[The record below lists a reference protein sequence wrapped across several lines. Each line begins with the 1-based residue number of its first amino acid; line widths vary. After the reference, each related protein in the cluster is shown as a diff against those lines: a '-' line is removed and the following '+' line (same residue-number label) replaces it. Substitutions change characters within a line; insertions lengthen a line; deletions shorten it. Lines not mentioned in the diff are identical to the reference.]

1 MSIIYSYPTIQPTVD
16 DLLIGTDTSDDNATK
31 SFTVQSLVSLINA
44 AAGSGTVTSVQ
55 IATDSFLSASGG
67 PITDAGTITMGL
79 AATGTPDATTFLRG
93 DNQWVVPTVASGIGI
108 FSSGT
113 VVTTD
118 LASANFTGAGVQVT
132 SDVSGNISVSIPG
145 AANAVESII
154 QGNGISINSST
165 GDITITNAGITG
177 LVQGNGISI
186 STTAAGVSTIGVTG
200 QTSGTVVSV
209 AAGDGLEITNN
220 DTTVSPIIALD
231 YDGADTYI
239 TNPSTGDPQST
250 DNFAFQ
256 KGTSGVRQGTF
267 STLPVDSLAA
277 VKTYI
282 DNQDSKS
289 VQHDTDTYSSV
300 PTATK
305 VITLTQQEWDDLSPT
320 ATPPGAGYDAGT
332 IYLTTATSSPQN
344 TVNFTID
351 TSAITYTGSCG
362 FTEATTVNGT
372 SVSPIAITGAVGSSY
387 TVETTI
393 TPTGTNCT
401 LSGGSAAQTLT
412 GTIPSTPTPATVT
425 QTLAARTISAPAPP
439 GNVNDTLTIS
449 ANISGS
455 ASGYT
460 ITSNSPLNGPQG
472 TSFNTSAFGLTATS
486 NANYAFTSGP
496 SVSYNQSTS
505 TYGSNTTTGTVTG
518 TSAPVNY
525 DLEYTVTPSGGLS
538 SGYGTTWKL
547 QTTGDFV
554 DTNAPLSSAAAISKP
569 YNSTYLFNAEAVGIN
584 NNTVT
589 GSYWGGPTSG
599 TITGNTNIA
608 GSLTGTVQANQ
619 GTASATIGT
628 NSISGNAS
636 WYTLSYTWRNLS
648 NTDAP
653 LPYTLGQS
661 VTGNTGDYI
670 QFIAAATPA
679 SSLYNFNGYQYAQ
692 QVGTVTLLVGTPTN
706 TGTMDISGTAAVNR
720 FSIQIAGIG
729 GSPGAG
735 ACAYGATVT
744 AYVTNDPT
752 GGITTGVA
760 VYNAN
765 TGNQVYAGSGSY
777 RTFITPN
784 NTPGWVTFNSSGVVT
799 ATGAC

>member
-55 IATDSFLSASGG
+55 IATDSFLSATGG

-79 AATGTPDATTFLRG
+79 TATGTPSATTFLRG
-93 DNQWVVPTVASGIGI
+93 DNQWVVPTVTSGIGI
-108 FSSGT
+108 FSSGAL
-113 VVTTD
+113 VTND
-118 LASANFTGAGVQVT
+118 LASANFSGAGVQLS
-132 SDVSGNISVSIPG
+132 SDVSGNISILIPG
-145 AANAVESII
+145 ANNAVESII

-165 GDITITNAGITG
+165 GDVTITNAGITG

-239 TNPSTGDPQST
+239 TNPSTGDPQAT

-267 STLPVDSLAA
+267 DTLPVASLSA
-277 VKTYI
+277 VKSYI
-282 DNQDSKS
+282 DTQDNKS
-289 VQHDTDTYSSV
+289 VQHDTDTYSSI

-305 VITLTQQEWDDLSPT
+305 VITLTSAEYT
-320 ATPPGAGYDAGT
+320 AIGAGNYDAST
-332 IYLTTATSSPQN
+332 IYLTTASAAPQN

-351 TSAITYTGSCG
+351 TAAINATGSCG
-362 FTEATTVNGT
+362 FTQATTVNGT
-372 SVSPIAITGAVGSSY
+372 SVSPIAVTGAVGSSY

-393 TPTGTNCT
+393 TPTGTSCT

-412 GTIPSTPTPATVT
+412 GTIPSTPTPAAVT

-439 GNVNDTLTIS
+439 GNVNDTLTIID
-449 ANISGS
+449 NISGS

-554 DTNAPLSSAAAISKP
+554 NTNAPLSSAAAISKP
-569 YNSTYLFNAEAVGIN
+569 YGSNYAFNAIAVGIN

-589 GSYWGGPTSG
+589 GSNWGGPTSG
-599 TITGNTNIA
+599 TITGNTNIT

-619 GTASATIGT
+619 GTASATLGT

-636 WYTLSYTWRNLS
+636 WYNLTYTWANLS
-648 NTDAP
+648 NTDVPAN
-653 LPYTLGQS
+653 YTPGDPIS
-661 VTGNTGDYI
+661 GNTGDYI
-670 QFIAAATPA
+670 QFRAVATPT
-679 SSLYNFNGYQYAQ
+679 SSLYNFNGQQGGQ
-692 QVGTVTLLVGTPTN
+692 QVGYVDVLVGNPNN
-706 TGTMDISGTAAVNR
+706 TGTIDVSGTAAVNR
-720 FSIQIAGIG
+720 FTIQIAGIG

-744 AYVTNDPT
+744 AYVDNTPT
-752 GGITTGVA
+752 GGITTGVT

-765 TGNQVYAGSGSY
+765 TGSQVYAGSGSY

>member
-55 IATDSFLSASGG
+55 IATDSFLSATGG

-118 LASANFTGAGVQVT
+118 LASANFSGAGVQLS
-132 SDVSGNISVSIPG
+132 SDVSGNISILIPG
-145 AANAVESII
+145 ANNAVESII
-154 QGNGISINSST
+154 QGNGISINNST
-165 GDITITNAGITG
+165 GDVTITNAGITG
-177 LVQGNGISI
+177 LVQGTGITI
-186 STTAAGVSTIGVTG
+186 STTSAGVATINVTG

-231 YDGADTYI
+231 YDGTDTYI
-239 TNPSTGDPQST
+239 TNPSTDNPQAT

-289 VQHDTDTYSSV
+289 VQHDTDAYSSV

-305 VITLTQQEWDDLSPT
+305 VITLTSAEYT
-320 ATPPGAGYDAGT
+320 AIGAGNYDAGT
-332 IYLTTATSSPQN
+332 IYLTTAASSPQN

-351 TSAITYTGSCG
+351 TAAINATGSCG
-362 FTEATTVNGT
+362 FTQATTVNGA
-372 SVSPIAITGAVGSSY
+372 SVSPIAVTGAVGSSY

-393 TPTGTNCT
+393 TPTGTSCT

-412 GTIPSTPTPATVT
+412 GTIPSTPTPAAVT

-439 GNVNDTLTIS
+439 GNVNDTLTIID
-449 ANISGS
+449 NISGS

-496 SVSYNQSTS
+496 SISYNQSTS

-525 DLEYTVTPSGGLS
+525 NLEYTVTPSGGLS

-547 QTTGDFV
+547 QTTGDFAN
-554 DTNAPLSSAAAISKP
+554 TNAPLSSAAAISKP
-569 YNSTYLFNAEAVGIN
+569 YDSTYSFDAVAVGIN

-589 GSYWGGPTSG
+589 GSNWGGPLSG
-599 TITGNTNIA
+599 TITGNTNIT

-619 GTASATIGT
+619 GTASATLGT

-636 WYTLSYTWRNLS
+636 WYDLTYTWKNQS
-648 NTDAP
+648 NTDVPAN
-653 LPYTLGQS
+653 YTPGDPIS
-661 VTGNTGDYI
+661 GNTGDYI
-670 QFIAAATPA
+670 QFRAVATPT
-679 SSLYNFNGYQYAQ
+679 SSLYNFNGSQNEQ
-692 QVGTVTLLVGTPTN
+692 QVGTVTLLVGTPTT
-706 TGTMDISGTAAVNR
+706 TGTIDVSGTAAVNR

-744 AYVTNDPT
+744 AYVDNTPT
-752 GGITTGVA
+752 GGITTGVT

-765 TGNQVYAGSGSY
+765 TGSQVYAGSGSY

>member
-55 IATDSFLSASGG
+55 IATDSFLSATGG

-79 AATGTPDATTFLRG
+79 TATGTPSATTFLRG
-93 DNQWVVPTVASGIGI
+93 DNQWVVPTVTSGIGI
-108 FSSGT
+108 FSSGAL
-113 VVTTD
+113 VTND
-118 LASANFTGAGVQVT
+118 LASANFSGAGVQLS
-132 SDVSGNISVSIPG
+132 SDVSGNISILIPG
-145 AANAVESII
+145 ANNAVESII

-165 GDITITNAGITG
+165 GDVTITNAGITG

-239 TNPSTGDPQST
+239 TNPSTGDPQAT

-267 STLPVDSLAA
+267 DTLPVASLTA
-277 VKTYI
+277 VKSYI
-282 DNQDSKS
+282 DTQDNKS
-289 VQHDTDTYSSV
+289 VQHDTDTYSSI

-305 VITLTQQEWDDLSPT
+305 VITLTSAEYT
-320 ATPPGAGYDAGT
+320 AIGAGNYDAST
-332 IYLTTATSSPQN
+332 IYLTTASAAPQN

-351 TSAITYTGSCG
+351 TAAINATGSCG
-362 FTEATTVNGT
+362 FTQATTVNGA
-372 SVSPIAITGAVGSSY
+372 SVSPIAVTGAVGSSY

-393 TPTGTNCT
+393 TPTGTSCT

-412 GTIPSTPTPATVT
+412 GTIPSTPTPAAVT

-439 GNVNDTLTIS
+439 GNVNDTLTIID
-449 ANISGS
+449 NISGS

-554 DTNAPLSSAAAISKP
+554 NTNAPLSSAAAISKP
-569 YNSTYLFNAEAVGIN
+569 YGSNYAFNAIAVGIN

-589 GSYWGGPTSG
+589 GSNWGGPTSG
-599 TITGNTNIA
+599 TITGNTNIT

-619 GTASATIGT
+619 GTASATLGT

-636 WYTLSYTWRNLS
+636 WYNLTYTWANLS
-648 NTDAP
+648 NTDVPAN
-653 LPYTLGQS
+653 YTPGDPIS
-661 VTGNTGDYI
+661 GNTGDYI
-670 QFIAAATPA
+670 QFRAVATPT
-679 SSLYNFNGYQYAQ
+679 SSLYNFNGQQGGQ
-692 QVGTVTLLVGTPTN
+692 QVGYVDVLVGNPNN
-706 TGTMDISGTAAVNR
+706 TGTIDVSGTAAVNR
-720 FSIQIAGIG
+720 FTIQIAGIG

-744 AYVTNDPT
+744 AYVDNTPT
-752 GGITTGVA
+752 GGITTGVT

-765 TGNQVYAGSGSY
+765 TGSQVYASSGSY

>member
-55 IATDSFLSASGG
+55 IATDSFLSATGG

-79 AATGTPDATTFLRG
+79 TATGTPDATTFLRG

-108 FSSGT
+108 FSSGAL
-113 VVTTD
+113 VTND
-118 LASANFTGAGVQVT
+118 LASANFSGAGVQLS
-132 SDVSGNISVSIPG
+132 SDVSGNISILIPG
-145 AANAVESII
+145 ANNAVESII

-165 GDITITNAGITG
+165 GDVTITNAGITG

-239 TNPSTGDPQST
+239 TNPSTGDPQAT

-267 STLPVDSLAA
+267 DTLPVASLTA
-277 VKTYI
+277 VKSYI
-282 DNQDSKS
+282 DTQDNKS
-289 VQHDTDTYSSV
+289 VQHDTDIYSSV

-305 VITLTQQEWDDLSPT
+305 VITLTSAEYT
-320 ATPPGAGYDAGT
+320 AIGAGNYDAST
-332 IYLTTATSSPQN
+332 IYLTTASAAPQN

-351 TSAITYTGSCG
+351 TAAINATGSCG
-362 FTEATTVNGT
+362 FTQATTVNGT
-372 SVSPIAITGAVGSSY
+372 SVSPIAVTGAVGSSY

-393 TPTGTNCT
+393 TPTGTSCT

-412 GTIPSTPTPATVT
+412 GTIPSTPTPAAVT

-439 GNVNDTLTIS
+439 GNVNDTLTIID
-449 ANISGS
+449 NISGS

-496 SVSYNQSTS
+496 SISYNQSTS

-547 QTTGDFV
+547 QTTGDFSN
-554 DTNAPLSSAAAISKP
+554 TNAPLSSAAAISKP
-569 YNSTYLFNAEAVGIN
+569 YGSNYAFNAIAVGIN

-589 GSYWGGPTSG
+589 GSNWGGPTSG
-599 TITGNTNIA
+599 TITGNTNIT

-619 GTASATIGT
+619 GTASATLGT

-636 WYTLSYTWRNLS
+636 WYGLTYTWKNLS
-648 NTDAP
+648 TTDAP
-653 LPYTLGQS
+653 LPYTLGES

-670 QFIAAATPA
+670 QFLVSAIPV
-679 SSLYNFNGYQYAQ
+679 SSLYNFNGSQNEQ
-692 QVGTVTLLVGTPTN
+692 TVGTVTLLVGTPTT
-706 TGTMDISGTAAVNR
+706 TGTIDISGTAAVNR
-720 FSIQIAGIG
+720 FTIQIAGIG

-744 AYVTNDPT
+744 AYVDNTPT
-752 GGITTGVA
+752 GGITTGVT

-765 TGNQVYAGSGSY
+765 TGSQVYAGSGSY

>member
-79 AATGTPDATTFLRG
+79 TATGTPDATTFLRG

-108 FSSGT
+108 FSSGAL
-113 VVTTD
+113 VTND
-118 LASANFTGAGVQVT
+118 LASANFSGAGVQLS
-132 SDVSGNISVSIPG
+132 SDVSGNISILIPG
-145 AANAVESII
+145 ANNAVESII

-165 GDITITNAGITG
+165 GDVTITNAGITG

-239 TNPSTGDPQST
+239 TNPSTGDPQAT

-267 STLPVDSLAA
+267 DTLPVASLTA
-277 VKTYI
+277 VKSYI
-282 DNQDSKS
+282 DTQDNKS
-289 VQHDTDTYSSV
+289 VQHDTDIYSSV

-305 VITLTQQEWDDLSPT
+305 VITLTSAEYT
-320 ATPPGAGYDAGT
+320 AIGAGNYDAST
-332 IYLTTATSSPQN
+332 IYLTTASAAPQN

-351 TSAITYTGSCG
+351 TAAINATGSCG
-362 FTEATTVNGT
+362 FTQATTVNGA
-372 SVSPIAITGAVGSSY
+372 SVSPIAVTGAVGSSY

-393 TPTGTNCT
+393 TPTGTSCT

-412 GTIPSTPTPATVT
+412 GTIPSTPTPAAVT

-439 GNVNDTLTIS
+439 GNVNDTLTIIDT
-449 ANISGS
+449 ISGS

-547 QTTGDFV
+547 QTTGDFSN
-554 DTNAPLSSAAAISKP
+554 TNAPLSSAAAISKP
-569 YNSTYLFNAEAVGIN
+569 YGSNYAFNAIAVGIN

-589 GSYWGGPTSG
+589 GSNWGGPTSG
-599 TITGNTNIA
+599 TITGNTNIT

-619 GTASATIGT
+619 GTASATLGT

-636 WYTLSYTWRNLS
+636 WYGLTYTWKNLS
-648 NTDAP
+648 TTDAP
-653 LPYTLGQS
+653 LPYTPGDPKI
-661 VTGNTGDYI
+661 GNTGDYI
-670 QFIAAATPA
+670 QFRAVATPT
-679 SSLYNFNGYQYAQ
+679 SSLYNFNGQQGEQ
-692 QVGTVTLLVGTPTN
+692 QVGYVDVLVGNPNN
-706 TGTMDISGTAAVNR
+706 TGTIDVSGTAAVNR
-720 FSIQIAGIG
+720 FTIQIAGIG

-744 AYVTNDPT
+744 AYVDNTPT
-752 GGITTGVA
+752 GGITTGVT

-765 TGNQVYAGSGSY
+765 TGSQVYAGSGSY

>member
-79 AATGTPDATTFLRG
+79 TATGTPDATTFLRG

-108 FSSGT
+108 FSSGAL
-113 VVTTD
+113 VTND
-118 LASANFTGAGVQVT
+118 LASANFSGAGVQLS
-132 SDVSGNISVSIPG
+132 SDVSGNISILIPG
-145 AANAVESII
+145 ANNAVESII

-165 GDITITNAGITG
+165 GDVTITNAGITG

-239 TNPSTGDPQST
+239 TNPSTGDPQAT

-267 STLPVDSLAA
+267 DTLPVASLTA
-277 VKTYI
+277 VKSYI
-282 DNQDSKS
+282 DTQDNKS
-289 VQHDTDTYSSV
+289 VQHDTDIYSSV

-305 VITLTQQEWDDLSPT
+305 VITLTSAEYT
-320 ATPPGAGYDAGT
+320 AIGAGNYDAST
-332 IYLTTATSSPQN
+332 IYLTTASAAPQN

-351 TSAITYTGSCG
+351 TAAINATGSCG
-362 FTEATTVNGT
+362 FTQATTVNGT
-372 SVSPIAITGAVGSSY
+372 SVSPIAVTGAVGSSY

-393 TPTGTNCT
+393 TPTGTSCT

-412 GTIPSTPTPATVT
+412 GTIPSTPTPAAVT

-439 GNVNDTLTIS
+439 GNVNDTLTIID
-449 ANISGS
+449 NISGS

-547 QTTGDFV
+547 QTTGDFSN
-554 DTNAPLSSAAAISKP
+554 TNAPLSSAAAISKP
-569 YNSTYLFNAEAVGIN
+569 YGSNYAFNAIAVGIN

-589 GSYWGGPTSG
+589 GSNWGGPTSG
-599 TITGNTNIA
+599 TITGNTNIT

-619 GTASATIGT
+619 GTASATLGT

-636 WYTLSYTWRNLS
+636 WYGLTYTWKNLS
-648 NTDAP
+648 TTDAP
-653 LPYTLGQS
+653 LPYTPGDPKI
-661 VTGNTGDYI
+661 GNTGDYI
-670 QFIAAATPA
+670 QFRAVATPT
-679 SSLYNFNGYQYAQ
+679 SSLYNFNGQQGEQ
-692 QVGTVTLLVGTPTN
+692 QVGYVDVLVGNPNN
-706 TGTMDISGTAAVNR
+706 TGTIDVSGTAAVNR
-720 FSIQIAGIG
+720 FTIQIAGIG

-744 AYVTNDPT
+744 AYVDNTPT
-752 GGITTGVA
+752 GGITTGVT

-765 TGNQVYAGSGSY
+765 TGSQVYAGSGSY

>member
-55 IATDSFLSASGG
+55 IATDAFLSASGG

-93 DNQWVVPTVASGIGI
+93 DNQWVVPTVTSGIGI

-118 LASANFTGAGVQVT
+118 LASANFSGTGVQLS
-132 SDVSGNISVSIPG
+132 SDVSGNISIVIPG
-145 AANAVESII
+145 ANNAVESII
-154 QGNGISINSST
+154 QGNGITVGNSA
-165 GDITITNAGITG
+165 GDVTITNAGITG
-177 LVQGNGISI
+177 LIQGTGVTI
-186 STTAAGVSTIGVTG
+186 STTSAGVATINVTG

-220 DTTVSPIIALD
+220 DQTVSPIIALD
-231 YDGADTYI
+231 YDGTDTYI
-239 TNPSTGDPQST
+239 TSPAVDTPAST

-256 KGTSGVRQGTF
+256 KDTTGVRQGTF
-267 STLPVDSLAA
+267 STLPVNSLAA

-332 IYLTTATSSPQN
+332 IYLTTASAAPQN

-351 TSAITYTGSCG
+351 TAAINATGSCG
-362 FTEATTVNGT
+362 FTQATTVNGA
-372 SVSPIAITGAVGSSY
+372 SVSPIAVTGAVGSSY

-393 TPTGTNCT
+393 TPTGTSCT

-412 GTIPSTPTPATVT
+412 GTIPSTPTPVAVT

-439 GNVNDTLTIS
+439 GNVNDTLTIVD
-449 ANISGS
+449 NISGS

-460 ITSNSPLNGPQG
+460 ITSSSPLNGPQG

-496 SVSYNQSTS
+496 SISYNQSTS

-538 SGYGTTWKL
+538 SGYGNTWQL
-547 QTTGDFV
+547 QITGDFTN
-554 DTNAPLSSAAAISKP
+554 TNAPLSSGAAISKP
-569 YNSTYLFNAEAVGIN
+569 YGSNYAFNAIAVGIN

-589 GSYWGGPTSG
+589 GSTWGGPTSG
-599 TITGNTNIA
+599 TITGNTNIT

-619 GTASATIGT
+619 GTASATLGT

-636 WYTLSYTWRNLS
+636 WYALTYTWMNQS

-653 LPYTLGQS
+653 AVYNPGDAI
-661 VTGNTGDYI
+661 TGNTGDYI
-670 QFIAAATPA
+670 RFRAVATPV
-679 SSLYNFNGYQYAQ
+679 SSLYNFNGQQSEQ
-692 QVGTVTLLVGTPTN
+692 QVGYVDVLVGNPNN
-706 TGTMDISGTAAVNR
+706 TGTINVSGTAAVNR
-720 FSIQIAGIG
+720 FTIQIAGIG

-744 AYVTNDPT
+744 AYVDNTPT
-752 GGITTGVA
+752 GGITTGVT

-765 TGNQVYAGSGSY
+765 TGSQVYAGSGSY

>member
-55 IATDSFLSASGG
+55 IATDAFLTATGG

-79 AATGTPDATTFLRG
+79 TATGTPDSTTFLRG

-108 FSSGT
+108 FNSGT

-132 SDVSGNISVSIPG
+132 SDVSGNINVSIPG
-145 AANAVESII
+145 ATNAVESII

-186 STTAAGVSTIGVTG
+186 STTTSGVSTIGVTG
-200 QTSGTVVSV
+200 QTIGTVVSV

-239 TNPSTGDPQST
+239 TNQTVDTPAST

-256 KGTSGVRQGTF
+256 KGTSGVKQGTF
-267 STLPVDSLAA
+267 STLPVGSLEA

-282 DNQDSKS
+282 DNQDNKS

-305 VITLTQQEWDDLSPT
+305 VITLTSAEYT
-320 ATPPGAGYDAGT
+320 AIGTGNYDAST
-332 IYLTTATSSPQN
+332 IYLTTASSSPQN

-372 SVSPIAITGAVGSSY
+372 SVSPISITGAVGSSY

-412 GTIPSTPTPATVT
+412 GTIPSTPTPAAVT

-439 GNVNDTLTIS
+439 GNVNDTLTIVD
-449 ANISGS
+449 NISGS
-455 ASGYT
+455 TSGYT

-505 TYGSNTTTGTVTG
+505 TYGSNTTTGTITG

-525 DLEYTVTPSGGLS
+525 DLEYAVTPSGGLS

-547 QTTGDFV
+547 QTTGDFSN
-554 DTNAPLSSAAAISKP
+554 TNAPLSSAAAISKS
-569 YNSTYLFNAEAVGIN
+569 YGSNYTFNAIAVGIN
-584 NNTVT
+584 NNTVS
-589 GSYWGGPTSG
+589 GSSWGGPTSG
-599 TITGNTNIA
+599 TITGNTNIT

-619 GTASATIGT
+619 GTASATQGT
-628 NSISGNAS
+628 NSISGDAS
-636 WYTLSYTWRNLS
+636 WYTLDYYWSNLS

-653 LPYTLGQS
+653 SNYTLGQS

-670 QFIAAATPA
+670 QFIAAATPV
-679 SSLYNFNGYQYAQ
+679 SSLYNFNGSQSAQ
-692 QVGTVTLLVGTPTN
+692 QVGTVTLLVGNPTT
-706 TGTMDISGTAAVNR
+706 TGTIDISGTAAVNR
-720 FSIQIAGIG
+720 FTIQIAGIG

-752 GGITTGVA
+752 GGITTGVT

>member
-55 IATDSFLSASGG
+55 IATDSFLSATGG

-79 AATGTPDATTFLRG
+79 TATGTPSATTFLRG
-93 DNQWVVPTVASGIGI
+93 DNQWVVPTVTSGIGI
-108 FSSGT
+108 FSSGAL
-113 VVTTD
+113 VTND
-118 LASANFTGAGVQVT
+118 LASANFSGAGVQLS
-132 SDVSGNISVSIPG
+132 SDVSGNISILIPG
-145 AANAVESII
+145 ANNAVESII

-165 GDITITNAGITG
+165 GDVTITNAGITG

-231 YDGADTYI
+231 YDGTDTYI
-239 TNPSTGDPQST
+239 TNPSTDNPQAT

-267 STLPVDSLAA
+267 DTLPVASLTA

-282 DNQDSKS
+282 DTQDNKS
-289 VQHDTDTYSSV
+289 VQHDTDTYSSI

-305 VITLTQQEWDDLSPT
+305 VITLTSAEYT
-320 ATPPGAGYDAGT
+320 AIGAGNYDAST
-332 IYLTTATSSPQN
+332 IYLTTASAAPQN

-351 TSAITYTGSCG
+351 TAAINATGSCG
-362 FTEATTVNGT
+362 FTQATTVNGT
-372 SVSPIAITGAVGSSY
+372 SVSPIAVTGAVGSSY

-393 TPTGTNCT
+393 TPTGTSCT

-412 GTIPSTPTPATVT
+412 GTIPSTPTPAAVT

-439 GNVNDTLTIS
+439 GNVNDTLTIID
-449 ANISGS
+449 NISGS

-554 DTNAPLSSAAAISKP
+554 NNNAPLSSAAAISKP
-569 YNSTYLFNAEAVGIN
+569 YGSNYAFNAIAVGIN

-589 GSYWGGPTSG
+589 GSNWGGPTSG
-599 TITGNTNIA
+599 TITGNTNIT

-619 GTASATIGT
+619 GTASATLGT

-636 WYTLSYTWRNLS
+636 WYNLTYTWANLS
-648 NTDAP
+648 NTDVPAN
-653 LPYTLGQS
+653 YTPGDPIS
-661 VTGNTGDYI
+661 GNTGDYI
-670 QFIAAATPA
+670 QFRAVATPT
-679 SSLYNFNGYQYAQ
+679 SSLYNFNGQQGGQ
-692 QVGTVTLLVGTPTN
+692 QVGYVDVLVGNPNN
-706 TGTMDISGTAAVNR
+706 TGTIDVSGTAAVNR
-720 FSIQIAGIG
+720 FTIQIAGIG

-744 AYVTNDPT
+744 AYVDNTPT
-752 GGITTGVA
+752 GGITTGVT

-765 TGNQVYAGSGSY
+765 TGSQVYASSGSY

>member
-1 MSIIYSYPTIQPTVD
+1 
-16 DLLIGTDTSDDNATK
+16 
-31 SFTVQSLVSLINA
+31 
-44 AAGSGTVTSVQ
+44 
-55 IATDSFLSASGG
+55 
-67 PITDAGTITMGL
+67 MGL

-118 LASANFTGAGVQVT
+118 LASANFSGAGVQLS
-132 SDVSGNISVSIPG
+132 SDVSGNISIVIPG
-145 AANAVESII
+145 ANNAVESII
-154 QGNGISINSST
+154 QGNGITVDNST
-165 GDITITNAGITG
+165 GDVTITNAGITG
-177 LVQGNGISI
+177 LIQGTGVTI
-186 STTAAGVSTIGVTG
+186 STTSAGVATIDVTG

-220 DTTVSPIIALD
+220 DQTVSPIIALD
-231 YDGADTYI
+231 YDGTDTYI
-239 TNPSTGDPQST
+239 TSPAVDTPAST

-256 KGTSGVRQGTF
+256 KDTTGVRQGTF
-267 STLPVDSLAA
+267 STLPVNSLAA

-305 VITLTQQEWDDLSPT
+305 VITLTSAEYT
-320 ATPPGAGYDAGT
+320 AIGAGNYDAST
-332 IYLTTATSSPQN
+332 IYLTTASAAPQN

-351 TSAITYTGSCG
+351 TAAINATGSCG
-362 FTEATTVNGT
+362 FTQATTVNGA
-372 SVSPIAITGAVGSSY
+372 SVSPIAVTGAVGSSY

-393 TPTGTNCT
+393 TPTGTSCT

-412 GTIPSTPTPATVT
+412 GTIPSTPTPVAVT

-439 GNVNDTLTIS
+439 GNVNDTLTIVD
-449 ANISGS
+449 NISGS

-496 SVSYNQSTS
+496 SISYNQSTS

-538 SGYGTTWKL
+538 SGYGSTWRL

-554 DTNAPLSSAAAISKP
+554 NNNAPLSSAAAISKP
-569 YNSTYLFNAEAVGIN
+569 YGSNYAFNAIAVGIN

-589 GSYWGGPTSG
+589 GSTFSSGNASG
-599 TITGNTNIA
+599 TITGNTNIT

-619 GTASATIGT
+619 GTASATLGT

-636 WYTLSYTWRNLS
+636 WYDLTYTWKNLS

-653 LPYTLGQS
+653 VVYNLGDPI
-661 VTGNTGDYI
+661 TGNTGDYI
-670 QFIAAATPA
+670 QFLAAATPA
-679 SSLYNFNGYQYAQ
+679 SSLYNFNGQQNSQ
-692 QVGTVTLLVGTPTN
+692 QVGYVDVLVGNPNN
-706 TGTMDISGTAAVNR
+706 TGTINISGTAAVNR
-720 FSIQIAGIG
+720 FTIQIAGIG

-744 AYVTNDPT
+744 AYVDNTPT
-752 GGITTGVA
+752 GGITTGVT

-765 TGNQVYAGSGSY
+765 TGSQVYAGSGSY

>member
-79 AATGTPDATTFLRG
+79 TATGTPDATTFLRG

-108 FSSGT
+108 FSSGAL
-113 VVTTD
+113 VTND
-118 LASANFTGAGVQVT
+118 LASANFSGAGVQLS
-132 SDVSGNISVSIPG
+132 SDVSGNISILIPG
-145 AANAVESII
+145 ANNAVESII

-165 GDITITNAGITG
+165 GDVTITNAGITG

-239 TNPSTGDPQST
+239 TNPSTGDPQAT

-267 STLPVDSLAA
+267 DTLPVASLTA
-277 VKTYI
+277 VKSYI
-282 DNQDSKS
+282 DTQDNKS
-289 VQHDTDTYSSV
+289 VQHDTDIYSSV

-305 VITLTQQEWDDLSPT
+305 VITLTSAEYT
-320 ATPPGAGYDAGT
+320 AIGAGNYDAST
-332 IYLTTATSSPQN
+332 IYLTTASAAPQN

-351 TSAITYTGSCG
+351 TAAINATGSCG
-362 FTEATTVNGT
+362 FTQATTVNGA
-372 SVSPIAITGAVGSSY
+372 SVSPIAVTGAVGSSY

-393 TPTGTNCT
+393 TPTGTSCT

-412 GTIPSTPTPATVT
+412 GTIPSTPTPAAVT

-439 GNVNDTLTIS
+439 GNVNDTLTIID
-449 ANISGS
+449 NISGS

-547 QTTGDFV
+547 QTTGDFSN
-554 DTNAPLSSAAAISKP
+554 TNAPLSSAAAISKP
-569 YNSTYLFNAEAVGIN
+569 YGSNYAFNAIAVGIN

-589 GSYWGGPTSG
+589 GSNWGGPTSG
-599 TITGNTNIA
+599 TITGNTNIT

-619 GTASATIGT
+619 GTASATLGT

-636 WYTLSYTWRNLS
+636 WYGLTYTWKNLS
-648 NTDAP
+648 TTDAP
-653 LPYTLGQS
+653 LPYTPGDPKI
-661 VTGNTGDYI
+661 GNTGDYI
-670 QFIAAATPA
+670 QFRAVATPT
-679 SSLYNFNGYQYAQ
+679 SSLYNFNGQQGEQ
-692 QVGTVTLLVGTPTN
+692 QVGYVDVLVGNPNN
-706 TGTMDISGTAAVNR
+706 TGTIDVSGTAAVNR
-720 FSIQIAGIG
+720 FTIQIAGIG

-744 AYVTNDPT
+744 AYVDNTPT
-752 GGITTGVA
+752 GGITTGVT

-765 TGNQVYAGSGSY
+765 TGSQVYAGSGSY

>member
-79 AATGTPDATTFLRG
+79 TATGTPDATTFLRG

-108 FSSGT
+108 FSSGAL
-113 VVTTD
+113 VTND
-118 LASANFTGAGVQVT
+118 LASANFSGAGVQLS
-132 SDVSGNISVSIPG
+132 SDVSGNISILIPG
-145 AANAVESII
+145 ANNAVESII

-165 GDITITNAGITG
+165 GDVTITNAGITG

-239 TNPSTGDPQST
+239 TNPSTGDPQAT

-267 STLPVDSLAA
+267 DTLPVASLTA
-277 VKTYI
+277 VKSYI
-282 DNQDSKS
+282 DTQDNKS
-289 VQHDTDTYSSV
+289 VQHDTDIYSSI

-305 VITLTQQEWDDLSPT
+305 VITLTSAEYT
-320 ATPPGAGYDAGT
+320 AIGAGNYDAST
-332 IYLTTATSSPQN
+332 IYLTTASAAPQN

-351 TSAITYTGSCG
+351 TAAINATGSCG
-362 FTEATTVNGT
+362 FTQATTVNGT
-372 SVSPIAITGAVGSSY
+372 SVSPIAVTGAVGSSY

-393 TPTGTNCT
+393 TPTGTSCT

-412 GTIPSTPTPATVT
+412 GTIPSTPTPAAVT

-439 GNVNDTLTIS
+439 GNVNDTLTIIDT
-449 ANISGS
+449 ISGS

-547 QTTGDFV
+547 QTTGDFSN
-554 DTNAPLSSAAAISKP
+554 TNAPLSSAAAISKP
-569 YNSTYLFNAEAVGIN
+569 YGSNYAFNAIAVGIN

-589 GSYWGGPTSG
+589 GSNWGGPTSG
-599 TITGNTNIA
+599 TITGNTNIT
-608 GSLTGTVQANQ
+608 GSLTGTVQANL
-619 GTASATIGT
+619 GSASATIGT

-636 WYTLSYTWRNLS
+636 WYTLNYVWRNLS
-648 NTDAP
+648 TTDAP
-653 LPYTLGQS
+653 LPYTLGES

-670 QFIAAATPA
+670 QFLVSAIPV
-679 SSLYNFNGYQYAQ
+679 SSLYNFNGSQNEQ
-692 QVGTVTLLVGTPTN
+692 TVGTVTLLVGTPTT
-706 TGTMDISGTAAVNR
+706 TGTIDISGTAAVNR
-720 FSIQIAGIG
+720 FTIQIAGIG

-744 AYVTNDPT
+744 AYVDNTPT
-752 GGITTGVA
+752 GGITTGVT

-765 TGNQVYAGSGSY
+765 TGSQVYAGSGSY

>member
-55 IATDSFLSASGG
+55 IATDSFLSATGG

-79 AATGTPDATTFLRG
+79 TATGTPDATTFLRG

-118 LASANFTGAGVQVT
+118 LASANFSGAGVQLS
-132 SDVSGNISVSIPG
+132 SDVSGNISILIPG
-145 AANAVESII
+145 ANNAVESII
-154 QGNGISINSST
+154 QGNGISINNST
-165 GDITITNAGITG
+165 GDVTITNAGITG
-177 LVQGNGISI
+177 LVQGTGITI
-186 STTAAGVSTIGVTG
+186 STTSAGVATINVTG

-231 YDGADTYI
+231 YDGTDTYI
-239 TNPSTGDPQST
+239 TNPSTDNPQAT

-305 VITLTQQEWDDLSPT
+305 VITLTSAEYT
-320 ATPPGAGYDAGT
+320 AIGAGNYDAGT
-332 IYLTTATSSPQN
+332 IYLTTAASSPQN

-351 TSAITYTGSCG
+351 TAAINATGSCG
-362 FTEATTVNGT
+362 FTQATTVNGA
-372 SVSPIAITGAVGSSY
+372 SVSPIAVTGAVGSSY

-393 TPTGTNCT
+393 TPTGTSCT

-412 GTIPSTPTPATVT
+412 GTIPSTPTPAAVT

-439 GNVNDTLTIS
+439 GNVNDTLTIID
-449 ANISGS
+449 NISGS

-496 SVSYNQSTS
+496 SISYNQSTS

-525 DLEYTVTPSGGLS
+525 NLEYTVTPSGGLS

-547 QTTGDFV
+547 QTTGDFAN
-554 DTNAPLSSAAAISKP
+554 TNAPLSSAAAISKP
-569 YNSTYLFNAEAVGIN
+569 YDSTYSFDAVAVGIN

-589 GSYWGGPTSG
+589 GSNWGGPLSG
-599 TITGNTNIA
+599 TITGNTNIT

-619 GTASATIGT
+619 GTASATLGT

-636 WYTLSYTWRNLS
+636 WYDLTYTWKNQS
-648 NTDAP
+648 NTDVPAN
-653 LPYTLGQS
+653 YTPGDPIS
-661 VTGNTGDYI
+661 GNTGDYI
-670 QFIAAATPA
+670 QFRAVATPT
-679 SSLYNFNGYQYAQ
+679 SSLYNFNGSQNEQ
-692 QVGTVTLLVGTPTN
+692 QVGTVTLLVGTPTT
-706 TGTMDISGTAAVNR
+706 TGTIDVSGTAAVNR

-744 AYVTNDPT
+744 AYVDNTPT
-752 GGITTGVA
+752 GGITTGVT

-765 TGNQVYAGSGSY
+765 TGSQVYAGSGSY

>member
-55 IATDSFLSASGG
+55 IATDSFLSATGG

-79 AATGTPDATTFLRG
+79 TATGTPSATTFLRG
-93 DNQWVVPTVASGIGI
+93 DNQWVVPTVTSGIGI
-108 FSSGT
+108 FSSGAL
-113 VVTTD
+113 VTND
-118 LASANFTGAGVQVT
+118 LASANFSGAGVQLS
-132 SDVSGNISVSIPG
+132 SDVSGNISILIPG
-145 AANAVESII
+145 ANNAVESII

-165 GDITITNAGITG
+165 GDVTITNAGITG

-239 TNPSTGDPQST
+239 TNPSTGDPQAT

-267 STLPVDSLAA
+267 DTLPVASLTA
-277 VKTYI
+277 VKSYI
-282 DNQDSKS
+282 DTQDNKS
-289 VQHDTDTYSSV
+289 VQHDTDTYSSI

-305 VITLTQQEWDDLSPT
+305 VITLTSAEYT
-320 ATPPGAGYDAGT
+320 AIGAGNYDAST
-332 IYLTTATSSPQN
+332 IYLTTASAAPQN

-351 TSAITYTGSCG
+351 TAAINATGSCG
-362 FTEATTVNGT
+362 FTQATTVNGT
-372 SVSPIAITGAVGSSY
+372 SVSPIAVTGAVGSSY

-393 TPTGTNCT
+393 TPTGTSCT

-412 GTIPSTPTPATVT
+412 GTIPSTPTPAAVT

-439 GNVNDTLTIS
+439 GNVNDTLTIID
-449 ANISGS
+449 NISGS

-554 DTNAPLSSAAAISKP
+554 NTNAPLSSAAAISKP
-569 YNSTYLFNAEAVGIN
+569 YGSNYAFNAIAVGIN

-589 GSYWGGPTSG
+589 GSNWGGPTSG
-599 TITGNTNIA
+599 TITGNTNIT

-619 GTASATIGT
+619 GTASATLGT

-636 WYTLSYTWRNLS
+636 WYNLTYTWANLS
-648 NTDAP
+648 NTDVPAN
-653 LPYTLGQS
+653 YTPGDPIS
-661 VTGNTGDYI
+661 GNTGDYI
-670 QFIAAATPA
+670 QFRAVATPT
-679 SSLYNFNGYQYAQ
+679 SSLYNFNGQQGGQ
-692 QVGTVTLLVGTPTN
+692 QVGYVDVLVGNPNN
-706 TGTMDISGTAAVNR
+706 TGTIDVSGTAAVNR
-720 FSIQIAGIG
+720 FTIQIAGIG

-744 AYVTNDPT
+744 AYVDNTPT
-752 GGITTGVA
+752 GGITTGVT

-765 TGNQVYAGSGSY
+765 TGSQVYAGSGSY